1 MKKRSE
7 SLPLTRRAALQ
18 GLVALAGGAAVIGL
32 PRPAF
37 AVHGFSVGDFSVT
50 VISDGSLSLPLSFI
64 LPDAE
69 RKDVEALLGSGPALE
84 AALVS
89 QVNVALV
96 KAGTSVLLVDTGAG
110 PDFMP
115 SLGKHADALDAAGI
129 AAESVT
135 HVLFTHAH
143 ADHLW
148 GVIDPLDGGTRFPKA
163 RHLISG
169 VERDFWLSADTETR
183 VPDAMKGMAIG
194 TAKRLKTIS
203 ERLETIQA
211 GSDILPGI
219 QVIDT
224 SGHTPGHLSVRLQSG
239 GQSLLIG
246 GDVLTHPKVSFER
259 PDWRWGADIDA
270 DKGIAARRKSLDM
283 LASERIALLG
293 YHLPWP
299 GLGRVERSGSGY
311 RLSLGA

>member
-1 MKKRSE
+1 MNGSCM
-7 SLPLTRRAALQ
+7 PLLSRRAAIQ
-18 GLVALAGGAAVIGL
+18 GFAALAGASTIMTL

-37 AVHGFSVGDFSVT
+37 AVHGFSVGEFSIT
-50 VISDGSLSLPLSFI
+50 VVSDGSLSLPLSFI
-64 LPDAE
+64 LPQTDRA
-69 RKDVEALLGSGPALE
+69 DVERLLGSGAALE
-84 AALVS
+84 AALQS
-89 QVNVALV
+89 QVNVALI
-96 KAGTSVLLVDTGAG
+96 KGGGAVLLVDTGAG

-148 GVIDPLDGGTRFPKA
+148 GVIDPLDGGTRFPMA
-163 RHLISG
+163 RHMMSAT
-169 VERDFWLSADTETR
+169 ERDFWLAADTESR

-203 ERLETIQA
+203 ERLETIRA
-211 GSDILPGI
+211 GSEVLPGV

-224 SGHTPGHLSVRLQSG
+224 AGHTPGHLSVRLQSA

-259 PDWRWGADIDA
+259 PDWRWGADMDT
-270 DKGIAARRKSLDM
+270 DKAITARHRMLDM
-283 LASERIALLG
+283 LASERIPLLG

-299 GLGRVERSGSGY
+299 GLGRVERSGASY
-311 RLSLGA
+311 RLAIGA